1 MAMSNHSDNA
11 VENTVLSG
19 DEEVSICYF
28 DLLSFDDFL
37 EKKNQGENFF
47 WLPFKNKVA
56 DENFHFRFSYF
67 VFRRYPDE
75 FFLSKISS
83 NESRSK

>member
-28 DLLSFDDFL
+28 DLLSFDEFFL
-37 EKKNQGENFF
+37 EKKNQGEKFY

-56 DENFHFRFSYF
+56 DENFHFRFS
-67 VFRRYPDE
+67 
-75 FFLSKISS
+75 S
-83 NESRSK
+83 

>member
-28 DLLSFDDFL
+28 ELLSFDDFFGE
-37 EKKNQGENFF
+37 EKFF
-47 WLPFKNKVA
+47 WLPSKKYLISN
-56 DENFHFRFSYF
+56 NF
-67 VFRRYPDE
+67 
-75 FFLSKISS
+75 
-83 NESRSK
+83 